1 MVEAT
6 QFSTKA
12 FNSLDYNDPRHRN
25 WAASWASMGI
35 AWTPAVWKNL
45 DVVINW
51 SEMEDIKPGYD
62 LKVFSGVA
70 PDQLQDNYI
79 DFGLDSRI
87 IELMV
92 LDNPVDIVFSRNGR
106 DVLVGFESQ
115 GGYVDALYAKAF
127 KIKNTNPGYTARY
140 QLTVIN

>member
-1 MVEAT
+1 MSAT

-25 WAASWASMGI
+25 WSLSLASFGVFWIPLS
-35 AWTPAVWKNL
+35 PWKTL
-45 DVVINW
+45 DVMVNW
-51 SEMEDIKPGYD
+51 TEMEDIKPGYD

-92 LDNPVDIVFSRNGR
+92 LDNPVDIVFSRNGS
-106 DVLVGFESQ
+106 DVLVSFESQ
-115 GGYVDALYAKAF
+115 GGYVDALYAKSF
-127 KIKNTNPGYTARY
+127 KIKNTNAGFATRY
-140 QLTVIN
+140 QLTIIN

>member
-6 QFSTKA
+6 QFTTKA
-12 FNSLDYNDPRHRN
+12 LNNLDYNDPRHRN
-25 WAASWASMGI
+25 WSLSWASFGI
-35 AWTPAVWKNL
+35 AWIPLIWKNL

-51 SEMEDIKPGYD
+51 TEMEDIKPGYD
-62 LKVFSGVA
+62 LRVFSGVA
-70 PDQLQDNYI
+70 PDQFPADYV

-92 LDNPVDIVFSRNGR
+92 LNHPVDVVFSRNGR
-106 DVLVGFESQ
+106 DVLVSFESQ